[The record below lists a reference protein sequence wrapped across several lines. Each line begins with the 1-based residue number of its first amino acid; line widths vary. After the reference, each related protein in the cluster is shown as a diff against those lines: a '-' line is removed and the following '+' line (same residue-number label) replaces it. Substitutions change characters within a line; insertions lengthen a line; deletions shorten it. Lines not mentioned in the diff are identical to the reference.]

1 MLVVR
6 VDDPVKDRRPPEAAA
21 LRAVLDR
28 IINTNRMPSKR
39 SRPLSAPVH
48 IYRNPNSTCYSAL

>member
-6 VDDPVKDRRPPEAAA
+6 VDDAVKDRRPPEAAA
-21 LRAVLDR
+21 LRAVLDS

-39 SRPLSAPVH
+39 SRPLSGPFH
-48 IYRNPNSTCYSAL
+48 IYLMPNSRNGSS